1 MTALEKLREIRLRIA
16 GHESHEPECHEMYAL
31 DDIQAL
37 VELLECAIEAL
48 EQIRYSNRLPDDFE
62 VLKRISLA
70 THDWSHHALTKIE
83 QILTGKE

>member
-1 MTALEKLREIRLRIA
+1 MTTLEKLKEIRERADKDTL
-16 GHESHEPECHEMYAL
+16 
-31 DDIQAL
+31 AL
-37 VELLECAIEAL
+37 VEALEVAIEAL